1 MKKLPII
8 VLILLSIAVVFCGC
22 NSRGSVDGE
31 ITSYNVTATLDLEAA
46 TLTCSQRVNYINDS
60 ADGLSEIRF
69 NLYPAAFREDAKL
82 SPVTDE
88 HIGMAYYDG
97 TSFGN
102 VTITNVAYNSQST
115 DYEVIGVDKT
125 LLSVKTVEEL
135 KGGESAVVSIDYT
148 VNLPKTHTRFG
159 ITKSGANLC
168 NFYPVVCPYENGAF
182 REAPYYAVGDPFY
195 SEVANYNVTMFYPS
209 SGIMA
214 ATGSEC
220 EKYVENGVACSV
232 YSAENVRDFA
242 AVFLSG
248 GKIISDRSG
257 KTDINYYYTADGSP
271 DVSLSA
277 GKKAFE
283 TYQSLFGVYPYSTFN
298 VVDTDFIYG
307 GMEYPCLIL
316 INNKLTG
323 FNREYTIAHETAH
336 QWWYGLVGS
345 DSVSC
350 AWQDEGLTE
359 FSTALYFKHTG
370 REKLFNSII
379 SNAYDT
385 YVYAFEVLNKVE
397 EFDGIMRRAVYEYNN
412 EAAYVITAYDKGML
426 MNNCLYNLLGEK
438 AFLTACRNYLD
449 DNRYKIATAENF
461 VSSFPDCAPLI
472 NCWLDGK
479 VLIGG
484 TNYT

>member
-8 VLILLSIAVVFCGC
+8 ILILLSIAAAFCGC

-31 ITSYNVTATLDLEAA
+31 ITSYDITATFDLEAA

-88 HIGMAYYDG
+88 HIGLAYYDG
-97 TSFGN
+97 TSYGN

-125 LLSVKTVEEL
+125 LLSVKTVKEL

-220 EKYVENGVACSV
+220 EKYVENGC
-232 YSAENVRDFA
+232 
-242 AVFLSG
+242 
-248 GKIISDRSG
+248 
-257 KTDINYYYTADGSP
+257 
-271 DVSLSA
+271 
-277 GKKAFE
+277 
-283 TYQSLFGVYPYSTFN
+283 
-298 VVDTDFIYG
+298 
-307 GMEYPCLIL
+307 
-316 INNKLTG
+316 
-323 FNREYTIAHETAH
+323 
-336 QWWYGLVGS
+336 
-345 DSVSC
+345 
-350 AWQDEGLTE
+350 
-359 FSTALYFKHTG
+359 
-370 REKLFNSII
+370 
-379 SNAYDT
+379 
-385 YVYAFEVLNKVE
+385 
-397 EFDGIMRRAVYEYNN
+397 
-412 EAAYVITAYDKGML
+412 
-426 MNNCLYNLLGEK
+426 LLGLFREN
-438 AFLTACRNYLD
+438 AGILQ
-449 DNRYKIATAENF
+449 RYF
-461 VSSFPDCAPLI
+461 
-472 NCWLDGK
+472 
-479 VLIGG
+479 
-484 TNYT
+484 